1 MITTHATAGSPEE
14 RAAVEALAR
23 DYRGV
28 LLRYFD
34 RRSIPPADLEDAVQE
49 VFARLLRRDGDAPIE
64 TLESYL
70 FQTAASVAVDFHRRA
85 VARARGAHL
94 PYDDRLHAVADF
106 SPERIH
112 IGREDVALV
121 MSALLELPE
130 RTRAAFLLARFE
142 KMRLADIAKRLD
154 LSIAGVEKNV
164 RKAMAH
170 VTARLEASR

>member
-1 MITTHATAGSPEE
+1 MIGARSSAGDSN

-23 DYRGV
+23 EYGGV
-28 LLRYFD
+28 LLRYFS
-34 RRSIPPADLEDAVQE
+34 RRSVAAADLEDAVQE
-49 VFARLLRRDGDAPIE
+49 VFARLLRRDGEAPIE

-85 VARARGAHL
+85 VARERGAHL

-112 IGREDVALV
+112 GGREEVALV

-130 RTRAAFLLARFE
+130 RTRTAFLLARFE
-142 KMRLADIAKRLD
+142 KMRLAEIARRLN
-154 LSIAGVEKNV
+154 LSVAGVEKNI

-170 VTARLEASR
+170 VTARLEASQ